1 MNQASADVPRGT
13 SDSTAVVAAV
23 AAPLALP
30 VLLAPGISI
39 VPLIQLQADLE
50 PVETNL
56 EDVEG
61 QVERAKIETQDN
73 YQGGSDILSAIQA
86 QLTLL
91 EDLRTT
97 AKKPADDFGAM
108 VQKLCNPLKLRLTT
122 AKQSLEGKMLAWRN
136 AEEARQKAAAD
147 LVRKQQEDEARK
159 LADAARAQ
167 GQTKVADKIE
177 EMVAAAPVAPA
188 PRVGHV
194 NYSGKTHAK
203 RTYWLGEAQDG
214 MEILRQ
220 IVAGKL
226 PMHIVEF
233 SKSGMNEQAKKY
245 IDSLPEADRKEQV
258 YLGIKIT
265 KSDKLV

>member
-1 MNQASADVPRGT
+1 MNQAPADVPRGT

-39 VPLIQLQADLE
+39 TPLIQLQADLE
-50 PVETNL
+50 PVEVNIENL
-56 EDVEG
+56 EG
-61 QVERAKIETQDN
+61 QVERAKIETQDA
-73 YQGGSDILSAIQA
+73 YQGGSDILSATQA
-86 QLTLL
+86 QLNLL
-91 EDLRTT
+91 EELRVA
-97 AKKPADDFGAM
+97 AKKPADDFGTM

-122 AKQSLEGKMLAWRN
+122 LKQSLESKMLVWHN
-136 AEEARQKAAAD
+136 AEQARQKAAAD
-147 LVRKQQEDEARK
+147 LVRKQQEDEAKK

-167 GQTKVADKIE
+167 GQDKVADKIE
-177 EMVAAAPVAPA
+177 QMVAAAPVAPA
-188 PRVGHV
+188 PRVGHT

-203 RTYWLGEAQDG
+203 RTYWLGEVQDQ

-226 PMHIVEF
+226 PPHVVEF
-233 SKSGMNEQAKKY
+233 SKSGLNEQAKKH
-245 IDSLPEADRKEQV
+245 IDSLPEAERVEMV
-258 YLGIKIT
+258 YLGIKIS